1 MKVFKNVFLIA
12 AFVAVVP
19 LLAGFVAVKAEPAAP
34 NLNDLYGLSEA
45 QVQNLLIVN
54 DVVKDQDARQR
65 LMGMMLQETLAGKL
79 SLVGHTSQPVG
90 QRAYG
95 LMHVKLVALDD
106 VLAANPT
113 LWPGKHFDEVKIVRL
128 MTDHAFNVKVAELF
142 FELQRKRGL
151 EENDALMAY
160 NMGYDGFIKARDDL
174 KKRQSKTYGQ
184 RVKDHAATP
193 AVKALSS

>member
-1 MKVFKNVFLIA
+1 MKTFKNLLMVMVLVA
-12 AFVAVVP
+12 AIP
-19 LLAGFVAVKAEPAAP
+19 LLAGFVSVKAETTEP
-34 NLNDLYGLSEA
+34 NVSNLYGLSEA
-45 QVQNLLIVN
+45 QVANLLIVN
-54 DVVKDQDARQR
+54 DVVKDENSRQR

-95 LMHVKLVALDD
+95 LMHVKIAALDD
-106 VLAANPT
+106 VLAANPS
-113 LWPGKHFDEVKIVRL
+113 LWPGKHLDEVKIVRL

-174 KKRQSKTYGQ
+174 KKRRSKTYGQ
-184 RVKDHAATP
+184 KVKDHAATP